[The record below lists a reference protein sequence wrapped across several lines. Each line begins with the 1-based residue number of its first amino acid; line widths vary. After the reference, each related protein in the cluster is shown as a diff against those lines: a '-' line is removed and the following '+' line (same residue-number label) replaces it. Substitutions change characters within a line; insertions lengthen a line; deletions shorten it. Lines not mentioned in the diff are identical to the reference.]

1 MRNFLARL
9 LYPTHF
15 RRFLFFFLFDILI
28 ITVSLYLSFLL
39 RFDFTLNKEY
49 RDLIFEALPF
59 FIIIKL
65 IIFAGFRMYK
75 ITWKYVGINDL
86 CNIVNALIVT
96 NSILMVLILFP
107 LIKQRQSLL
116 QYLFQCR
123 ERRWCFSLGILN
135 QGRFCRL
142 VQIYAYTLM

>member
-39 RFDFTLNKEY
+39 RFDFALNKEY
-49 RDLIFEALPF
+49 SDLIFEALPF

-65 IIFAGFRMYK
+65 IIFAGLRMYK

-107 LIKQRQSLL
+107 HPPVLQFVPLQHFIGSTGFPRSVFLIDMH
-116 QYLFQCR
+116 
-123 ERRWCFSLGILN
+123 IP
-135 QGRFCRL
+135 
-142 VQIYAYTLM
+142 